1 MNGKSIV
8 SIMVGGLVICGVA
21 GFLSTTTVPA
31 NSVGIKYSKFTGTSE
46 ETLPEGVHFKIPFVE
61 RVEIIDTKVQER
73 TDKEVSVQTKDA
85 QWVNMVVNVKYA
97 VSPENAFKV
106 YKRYGTLDA
115 LKKNIVGNYAQ
126 EALNQVCSGY
136 NVIDILGADRNEIM
150 AETTKVLSDKF
161 EQEGITLH
169 AITVKDMDAGET
181 IEKAIANEAVA
192 KKEAETAIQAQ
203 EKAKA
208 EAETKKINAEAAAE
222 VKRIEAQAQADA
234 NKALSE
240 SITQELIDMK
250 EAEARLKHGWV
261 TVQGA
266 DATVVKE

>member
-1 MNGKSIV
+1 MNKEK
-8 SIMVGGLVICGVA
+8 GLVIGIGISFISVVLA
-21 GFLSTTTVPA
+21 FATVKTVPA
-31 NSVGIKYSKFTGTSE
+31 NCVGIKYSKISGTSE
-46 ETLPEGVHFKIPFVE
+46 ETLNEGIHLKMPFID
-61 RVEIIDTKVQER
+61 RIEIIDTKVQER
-73 TDKEVSVQTKDA
+73 TDKNVSVQTKDA

-97 VSPENAFKV
+97 VSPENAFRV
-106 YKRYGTLDA
+106 YKRYGTIDD

-126 EALNQVCSGY
+126 EALNQICSQY
-136 NVIDILGADRNEIM
+136 NVIDILGADRNKIM
-150 AETTKVLSDKF
+150 AETSKVLNEQF

-169 AITVKDMDAGET
+169 AITIKDMDAGET

-234 NKALSE
+234 NRALSQ
-240 SITQELIDMK
+240 SITQQLIDMK

-266 DATVVKE
+266 DAVVKE

>member
-1 MNGKSIV
+1 MNEKPILM
-8 SIMVGGLVICGVA
+8 IAGGVIALCVIGGVF
-21 GFLSTTTVPA
+21 GMKTVPA

-46 ETLPEGVHFKIPFVE
+46 ETLPEGLHFKIPFVE

-73 TDKEVSVQTKDA
+73 TVKDVSVQTKDA
-85 QWVNMVVNVKYA
+85 QWVNMTVNVKYA
-97 VSPENAFKV
+97 VSQENAFKV

-126 EALNQVCSGY
+126 EALNQVCSQY
-136 NVIDILGADRNEIM
+136 NVIDILGADRNKIM
-150 AETTKVLSDKF
+150 SETSQVLNEKF
-161 EQEGITLH
+161 EQEGITLN
-169 AITVKDMDAGET
+169 AITVKDMDAGES
-181 IEKAIANEAVA
+181 IEKAIAAEAVA

-208 EAETKKINAEAAAE
+208 EAETKRINAEAAAE
-222 VKRIEAQAQADA
+222 VKRIEAEAQADA
-234 NKALSE
+234 NRSLAQ

-266 DATVVKE
+266 EAVVKE